1 MALMNRSRFVV
12 NIKASTVLATL
23 VTLVITLVT
32 LITHVR
38 IPYSLIRILIRDG
51 RTNVAFAGEVCLNQV
66 KNGFLFYL

>member
-12 NIKASTVLATL
+12 NIKASTVL
-23 VTLVITLVT
+23 ITLLT